1 MSVTKPPIEIS
12 ITETTRKKNWLS
24 RKKWF
29 DNFNLEYVILKKDLI
44 VGDYRIG
51 YDHVERK
58 TVKDMVSSTETNRVN
73 NQGYDLSANLVR
85 SWLFIV
91 GNPSWE
97 LKDLEFSLDA
107 YIAMEASLGM
117 RRAGEGKMGH
127 INVITVRSEMDFV
140 IWLKHIQKR
149 AYDDTPREPL
159 PERLIRYS
167 KEPKYSV
174 PFTVQSI
181 PDVGPQITTNLLT
194 RYGNILSIAKADLD
208 SLQETPK
215 VGPKLAEK
223 INTHFRIDWNDIR
236 Y

>member
-1 MSVTKPPIEIS
+1 MSVQKPPIEIS
-12 ITETTRKKNWLS
+12 ITETTREKNWLS

-29 DNFNLEYVILKKDLI
+29 DAFNLEYKILPKDLE

-58 TVKDMVSSTETNRVN
+58 TVKDLVSSTETNRVN
-73 NQGYDLSANLVR
+73 NQAYDLSANLIR
-85 SWLFIV
+85 AWLFVV
-91 GNPSWE
+91 GNPATE
-97 LKDLEFSLDA
+97 LKDLEFSLDS
-107 YIAMEASLGM
+107 YIAMEASLAM
-117 RRAGEGKMGH
+117 RKAGEGKMGH

-159 PERLIRYS
+159 PEKLTRYS

-174 PFTVQSI
+174 PFTVQTI

-194 RYGNILSIAKADLD
+194 RYGTILAIAEADILS
-208 SLQETPK
+208 LQKVSK

-223 INTHFRIDWNDIR
+223 INNHFRIDWNDIR